1 MMLCTSS
8 IFCEYSWEVSV
19 ILYIISVFV
28 TSDISN
34 LDISLLSFIVDHIS
48 VFCNHIIDHDLN
60 WDNSIIGFYVHNNPM
75 YHAYIVSCIILTYL
89 HIIYIAYPI
98 YIYCKYRLYCPY
110 SVLV

>member
-8 IFCEYSWEVSV
+8 IFCEYSWKVSV

-75 YHAYIVSCIILTYL
+75 YHAFMHT
-89 HIIYIAYPI
+89 
-98 YIYCKYRLYCPY
+98 
-110 SVLV
+110 